1 MAKRYLEVRESK
13 DLSIYDLDGSLNEVA
28 SFIEDLKNEY
38 GEDAYLDI
46 SYCFDEIEVGVHWTR
61 QETDLERDKR
71 LAKARKARGVK
82 KIQKAATEEAE
93 RAELA
98 RLQAKYASE

>member
-13 DLSIYDLDGSLNEVA
+13 DLSIYDLDGRVGDVL
-28 SFIEDLKNEY
+28 SFVEDLADDY
-38 GEDAYLDI
+38 GKDAYIDI
-46 SYCFDEIEVGVHWTR
+46 SQCFDEISVEVIWTR